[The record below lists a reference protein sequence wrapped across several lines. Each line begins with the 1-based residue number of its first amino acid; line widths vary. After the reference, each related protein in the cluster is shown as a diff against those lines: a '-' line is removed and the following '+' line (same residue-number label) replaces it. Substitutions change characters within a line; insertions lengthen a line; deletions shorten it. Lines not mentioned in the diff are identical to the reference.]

1 MNLNLSGPRRPSPRL
16 ATARSNIPK
25 SRFKS
30 VSLSAVLLC
39 TALMVMTSPF
49 VALAEVCGTPGKDG
63 STFNPNSYYP
73 AASGTTA
80 TSGTFTISLGTKRTT
95 PTASDLA
102 AGDLVLIVQMQD
114 ALINNS
120 DSVSYGDGSSGRGY
134 TNLRSAGYYEFN
146 VVSGITGTT
155 LTLQNALANTYT
167 NASANT
173 STGQRRFQIVR
184 VPQFSALTLASDIS
198 VPTWNGDTGGVF
210 ALNVAGTLDFNGKT
224 IDASSAGFRGGGSR
238 QDDVVS
244 GQKIVNYATP
254 YSATVSNYGAFK
266 GEGIAGTPRFVRD
279 LTKTSVAY
287 TGTDLGTSGYPT
299 GTVTL
304 GVTGTTASV
313 TGGLDRSRGAP
324 GNAGG
329 GGDQHN
335 AGGGGGGN
343 VGMGGTGGNSFAFYR
358 NPTSGSC
365 VNFGGTFNACDG
377 DGARPVGGL
386 GGVGIPPGIVY
397 PNAERLI
404 VGGGGGAGDN
414 NNAADDYPTTP
425 QASGGNGGGVIF
437 VVANTITGT
446 GTLRANGQDGQPAG
460 RDGAG
465 GGGAGGTVA
474 IATSTVNLSSLNVQV
489 NGGSGGNSALPL
501 KGGET
506 QGPGG
511 GGGGGAVL
519 LTTTVTMRPTISFV
533 GGAAGVNTPIAGITN
548 VYGGS
553 AGNGGKGD
561 IIYNNIN
568 IPRTP
573 ACFPQLTVTKVTTTP
588 QPLNTPA
595 STQTPAYKITI
606 SNAAGVGAATGVRV
620 ADSLPNPF
628 TYAGPTAYTPSS
640 ASVTRPTT
648 SDPATSAITLNW
660 SSFVIPGGQSVTLDF
675 PVNRLQAV
683 GTFQNSA
690 SVSFL
695 DPTDSSGTRLVSPAS
710 AALVGANT
718 TYTGGGTVTGSNYAS
733 TSSTAE
739 DITIE
744 SDLQVTK
751 QAFKT
756 GSSTNPQTTRTNGQG
771 FDYLITVT
779 NLKAVN
785 ATNVTV
791 TDANFPSTVTP
802 GTATIVSTPATPT
815 TGAAFNAV
823 TKTLTVTAL
832 AAGQSVSVRIPVTV
846 NLNVLTAAA
855 TPNTATLTVSTPV
868 DDGTNG
874 SVTANNTQ
882 TVTTYFNPVQ
892 LRKYVRNATPTSSLP
907 NGEPTDINRTTTI
920 AKPLDKL
927 EYCVQATSLLTT
939 ALDVNV
945 SDVLQ
950 PNQTFVTNSITNDS
964 GASPVGALVGNT
976 VTGTLKSVSSTQTRT
991 LCFQTTVN

>member
-1 MNLNLSGPRRPSPRL
+1 MNLNLFARRASPTPLSVIAASTGVRK
-16 ATARSNIPK
+16 P
-25 SRFKS
+25 RFKG
-30 VSLSAVLLC
+30 VLLSAALLS
-39 TALMVMTSPF
+39 TALLVMTSPF
-49 VALAEVCGTPGKDG
+49 VALAEVCATPGKDG

-73 AASGTTA
+73 AAAGTSA
-80 TSGTFTISLGTKRTT
+80 ASGTFSISLGTKRAT
-95 PTASDLA
+95 PTSNDLA

-120 DSVSYGDGSSGRGY
+120 DSGSYGDGISGRGY
-134 TNLRSAGYYEFN
+134 TSLRSAGYYEFN
-146 VVSGITGTT
+146 VVSAITGTT
-155 LTLQNALANTYT
+155 LTLKNALANTYT
-167 NASANT
+167 NANAST

-184 VPQFSALTLASDIS
+184 VPQFSTLTLASDIS
-198 VPTWNGDTGGVF
+198 VPAWDGTSGGVF
-210 ALNVAGTLDFNGKT
+210 ALNVAGTLNFNGKT
-224 IDASSAGFRGGGSR
+224 IDASNAGFRGGGSR

-254 YSATVSNYGAFK
+254 YSTTVANYGAFK

-287 TGTDLGTSGYPT
+287 TGTDLGISGYPT

-335 AGGGGGGN
+335 AGGGGGSN
-343 VGMGGTGGNSFAFYR
+343 VGAGGTGGNSFAFYR
-358 NPTSGSC
+358 NPASGTC
-365 VNFGGTFNACDG
+365 VTFSGTFNACDG
-377 DGARPVGGL
+377 DGARDVGGL
-386 GGVGIPPGIVY
+386 GGVGISPASLY

-414 NNAADDYPTTP
+414 NNATDDNPTIP
-425 QASGGNGGGVIF
+425 QGSGGNGGGVIF

-446 GTLRANGQDGQPAG
+446 GILRANGQNGQPAG
-460 RDGAG
+460 RDAAG

-474 IATSTVNLSSLNVQV
+474 IATNTNNLSGLSIQV

-519 LTTTVTMRPTISFV
+519 LTTNVTTPPGVGFL
-533 GGAAGVNTPIAGITN
+533 GGAAGVNNPVAGVTN

-553 AGNGGKGD
+553 AGVGGKGD
-561 IIYNNIN
+561 IVYNNN
-568 IPRTP
+568 AIPRTP
-573 ACFPQLTVTKVTTTP
+573 FCFPQLTVTKVTTTP
-588 QPLNTPA
+588 QLLNTPS
-595 STQTPAYKITI
+595 STQTPAYRITI
-606 SNAAGVGAATGVRV
+606 TNAPNVGAANGVQV
-620 ADSLPNPF
+620 VDALPTPF
-628 TYAGPTAYTPSS
+628 TYAGPTVYTPSGT
-640 ASVTRPTT
+640 SVTRPTS
-648 SDPATSAITLNW
+648 SDPAASATALTW

-675 PVNRLQAV
+675 PINRLQGV

-695 DPTDSSGTRLVSPAS
+695 DPTDSSGTRLVSP
-710 AALVGANT
+710 GA
-718 TYTGGGTVTGSNYAS
+718 TYTGGGTVAGSNYAS

-751 QAFKT
+751 QALKT
-756 GSSTNPQTTRTNGQG
+756 GTAIAQTTRTNTQS

-802 GTATIVSTPATPT
+802 GTATIVATPATPA
-815 TGAAFNAV
+815 TGAAFDPV
-823 TKTLTVTAL
+823 TKKLTVSAL

-846 NLNVLTAAA
+846 NLNALTAAA
-855 TPNTATLTVSTPV
+855 TSNTATLTVSAPV

-892 LRKYVRNATPTSSLP
+892 LKKYVRNVTASET
-907 NGEPTDINRTTTI
+907 TDTTRTTTT

-939 ALDVNV
+939 ALSVNV
-945 SDVLQ
+945 SDPLQ
-950 PNQTFVTNSITNDS
+950 PNQTFVAGSITNTT
-964 GASPVGALVGNT
+964 GTPVGSYASNT
-976 VTGTLKSVSSTQTRT
+976 VSGTLQGISASQSGT